1 MSRRRLPVPVAA
13 TLVAILM
20 MLAPSGDSLAQGP
33 KCARTVTANV
43 VALQQPIWLNRLGAV
58 IPDGMMYALA
68 RDVVDGNGKSCDN
81 GVGSKQ
87 PVTESCTPGQ
97 VWLREGKRPRPIV
110 LRANEGDCL
119 RIVFTNLLPDPS
131 APQAEA
137 AEAGPA
143 RPEPARELAG
153 NARQRIQAAAEG
165 KAPPSEPAETAKKL
179 AEKSVAEAVATAG
192 DLEPPTT
199 VAASIHVQ
207 GMPWVKGPQDDG
219 SYVGRN
225 KSSLVQPGETTSY
238 TLFAEHEGSY
248 LLYSTA
254 DDWTNP
260 NVPAGADGGTLA
272 QGLFGSVNIQPS
284 ESDSNVE
291 AYRKLWDSE
300 WYRSQVTEQDLC
312 LATKDGVYDPTTGVC
327 TRPDPDAPPVINY
340 QKLYPPSY
348 KPDPSRSNLPILNM
362 LCTAE
367 AAQKGACAR
376 NEIVHTDL
384 TAIITGPKAGHFP
397 WLPDPADQPPALRAI
412 AVLPDRLQPYREL
425 TIIYHESFVVT
436 QAFSDLYADPD
447 LPSLASAAD
456 NFGIN
461 YGMGGIV
468 SEILANRIG
477 VGPMKDCTEC
487 KYEEF
492 FLSSWTVGDPAMVV
506 NSPATNCVNADG
518 QRIAGCQ
525 PATVAKYPDDPSN
538 VYHSYLGDHVRFRVL
553 HGGSDLHHVHHQH
566 AHQWLHTSNSPNADY
581 TDSQSIGPGSSFT
594 MEMTYYGGGNL
605 NQTVGDSIFHCHFYA
620 HFASGM
626 WSMFRVY
633 DTLETGTVLDAEG
646 KPAAGARALPDGE
659 IAAGTP
665 IPGVVPMPTL
675 PMAPQ
680 PAPVRLKPGGKE
692 FEVQLADG
700 TWVSPQQG
708 GVPGEDNLNPGYPF
722 FIPGIAGRRA
732 PHPPLDFAYAC
743 SDNGNRCTPEIAGV
757 VPKDVSQCGSPAAAC
772 EPLDGGLPRHL
783 IVDSPANQ
791 DSMPALNNSD
801 FSKIVKKLDAVQLA
815 EEGTLVE
822 KIAMN
827 THSKR
832 LYPSC
837 RPDGNCGGVCSDNG
851 APCTVTT
858 PKEEGNWQC
867 ANPKAATCDT
877 SKPVTYVLNGL
888 KPQPGAPYADPCIA
902 FDREGGAAPN
912 ALTRRYR
919 AADIQLDAIFNK
931 EGWHYPQQRMI
942 SLWDDVKDDLDRK
955 RPPEPLFFRAN
966 SGDCIEYTL
975 ANLVPNVYELDDFQ
989 VRTPTDILGQHIHLV
1004 KFDVTSSDGAGNGW
1018 NYEDGTFAPNEVTER
1033 IHAINQVGNGTKG
1046 LDLKYVGGT
1055 GRKELAPKPI
1065 KFFGDGPGGT
1075 WIGAQATIQRWY
1087 SDPIF
1092 DNVGR
1097 CSNNPDIPCTLTSI
1111 AKCGDGTC
1119 DVSAGFCA
1127 NKPQTNC
1134 TAATSEALCGAK
1146 GECVARH
1153 DRTLRTV
1160 FTHDHFGPSTHQ
1172 QAGLYAGLVVEP
1184 EGSVWRN
1191 NEDGKIFGGFDA
1203 ANGKI
1208 IVNPGRTD
1216 GGPTSWQAIIETREP
1231 DKSYREFLLELQDST
1246 LTYQPFWV
1254 PAFELD
1260 GPVFQK
1266 QFDAKSL
1273 EHCENR
1279 EPWEPCGF
1287 CGNDGVCVDDS
1298 TGMPVSPAKTCMVP
1312 VSVLV
1317 SSPPINPCGSGQ
1329 TCQVTFGHLVAC
1341 TPEDFDHCEG
1351 KAYDTAVRP
1360 ADVIKSC
1367 KLLSGF
1373 PSIAWGTSPVD
1384 APGQPGSQEIVTFFG
1399 ATNNFSFNYRNEP
1412 LFQRTT
1418 DPFTGA
1424 VLSDPRAGDLS
1435 YAYSSNPGIK
1445 RANPRGKVCSNFLAQ
1460 ACATDG
1466 DCPTGATNPCQ
1477 WAGFCSDNYALCSA
1491 TATGNAGKVLC
1502 TDPTTAQC
1510 LGACDPLTDG
1520 GCDIAFPYKAL
1531 TPGIQPGDPFTPLLR
1546 AYAGDDIQIRT
1557 LTGAHLNPHNFT
1569 IQGMNWLMEPSFV
1582 DSGWRNSGVM
1592 GISEHFE
1599 LLSRVPPAF
1608 SSGTTDF
1615 LYQPGAAA
1623 LEQAGGNWGLV
1634 RAYSQVQPDLA
1645 VLPQNK
1651 TPSTASFGVCPKTQP
1666 PGTTV
1671 RNYEVVALTA
1681 QQALGGPLVYNN
1693 GEQGGVKREDSNAI
1707 LYFRKDQLDCKC
1719 EDKLHCT
1726 PRELSECTFPGGNMP
1741 EPLVLRANA
1750 GDCIKVTLHNAI
1762 DLLSP
1767 IAGDAAPAKTV
1778 PYGCGNN
1785 CKQDQSNISL
1795 QVGFRPQLVAFDAQ
1809 TSGGANVGL
1818 NSISADNQAVQTAG
1832 TGQAVSYTWY
1842 AGNIDAKATT
1852 DEERYIPVEFGA
1864 ANLMSADVINH
1875 YLHGL
1880 IGGLVIEPKGS
1891 TWDAA
1896 AGTSALVKRA
1906 DGSQFREFV
1915 VNFTDEL
1922 GGQVANGA
1930 GTIDAIN
1937 LRSETLQ
1944 IDSRFAST
1952 AACNAELDQSAVLVE
1967 ARLTPTPQFPSQ
1979 LFCAGACST
1988 ACAFTPE
1995 TPMFIACAGES
2006 VRFRVLHG
2014 GGTNTAQVF
2023 EIYGHN
2029 WSEAPYMTD
2038 YDHCEAPTTQTN
2050 LWASR
2055 EQGTTNLCANRP
2067 YTLGELTEAQK
2078 AKGQWLASLNTWQ
2091 GSRMGHGPSNHIDIL
2106 IAQAGGPFKRTGDYL
2121 YRSFPSMHFQLGV
2134 WGIFRVVDPKLNPKT
2149 CGTVKPD
2156 KALKNQWDLT
2166 KP

>member
-1 MSRRRLPVPVAA
+1 MSRWLLPVPVAA
-13 TLVAILM
+13 TLAVILM
-20 MLAPSGDSLAQGP
+20 TLAPSGDAVAAGRT
-33 KCARTVTANV
+33 CARTVTANV
-43 VALQQPIWLNRLGAV
+43 VALQQPIWLNRLGAS
-58 IPDGMMYALA
+58 IPDGMLYALA
-68 RDVVDGNGKSCDN
+68 RDVVDSDGKSCDN
-81 GVGSKQ
+81 GVGSKK
-87 PVTESCTPGQ
+87 PVTDSCKPGQ
-97 VWLREGKRPRPIV
+97 VWLRESKRPRPIV

-119 RIVFTNLLPDPS
+119 KIVFTNLLPASPTILPAS
-131 APQAEA
+131 PAPGAEA
-137 AEAGPA
+137 APEA
-143 RPEPARELAG
+143 ARELAG
-153 NARQRIQAAAEG
+153 NAQRRIQVAEEG
-165 KAPPSEPAETAKKL
+165 KAPPSQSVEDTKEL
-179 AEKSVAEAVATAG
+179 AEQSVAEAVAAAG
-192 DLEPPTT
+192 ALEPPTT

-207 GMPWVKGPQDDG
+207 GMPWVNGPQDDG

-272 QGLFGSVNIQPS
+272 QGLFGAVNIQPS
-284 ESDSNVE
+284 ERDIESFDKPWV
-291 AYRKLWDSE
+291 SE

-312 LATKDGVYDPTTGVC
+312 LATKDGVYDPTTGLC
-327 TRPDPDAPPVINY
+327 TREHPDNPPVIDY
-340 QKLYPPSY
+340 QARYPENY
-348 KPDPSRSNLPILNM
+348 KPDPSLSNLPILNM
-362 LCTAE
+362 LCTKE
-367 AAQKGACAR
+367 AAQEGACAP

-384 TAIITGPKAGHFP
+384 TAIITGPKASNFP
-397 WLPDPADQPPALRAI
+397 STIPPADQPPALRAI

-425 TIIYHESFVVT
+425 TIIYHESFVVA
-436 QAFSDLYADPD
+436 QAFPELYADPN
-447 LPSLASAAD
+447 LPSLTSAAD

-506 NSPATNCVNADG
+506 DNPATNCVDDLG
-518 QRIAGCQ
+518 GRKEPCQ
-525 PATVAKYPDDPSN
+525 PATLAKYPDDPSN

-633 DTLETGTVLDAEG
+633 DTLETGTVLDAAG
-646 KPAAGARALPDGE
+646 RPAAGSRALPDGE
-659 IAAGTP
+659 IAAGSP
-665 IPGVVPMPTL
+665 IPGVVPVPTL
-675 PMAPQ
+675 PMPLA

-708 GVPGEDNLNPGYPF
+708 GTPGPDARNPGYPF

-743 SDNGNRCTPEIAGV
+743 SDNGNRCSPG
-757 VPKDVSQCGSPAAAC
+757 DVSLCGAGATC
-772 EPLDGGLPRHL
+772 DPLDGGLPRHL

-791 DSMPALNNSD
+791 DSMPAPNNSD
-801 FSKIVKKLDAVQLA
+801 FSKIVEKLDAIQLA

-827 THSKR
+827 THSQR

-837 RPDGNCGGVCSDNG
+837 RPDGNCKGICSDNG
-851 APCTVTT
+851 APCTNA
-858 PKEEGNWQC
+858 PGGKWQC
-867 ANPKAATCDT
+867 GNPNGATCVDEQ
-877 SKPVTYVLNGL
+877 VTYVLNGL

-902 FDREGGAAPN
+902 FDRKGGAAPN
-912 ALTRRYR
+912 AVTRRYQ

-931 EGWHYPQQRMI
+931 EGWHFPQQRMI
-942 SLWDDVKDDLDRK
+942 SLWGDVKDTLDRK

-975 ANLVPNVYELDDFQ
+975 ANLVSNIYELDDFQ

-1033 IHAINQVGNGTKG
+1033 IHAINEVGG
-1046 LDLKYVGGT
+1046 LDPKYVGGS
-1055 GRKELAPKPI
+1055 GRKELTPKPI

-1092 DNVGR
+1092 DNVGL
-1097 CSNNPDIPCTLTSI
+1097 CAQGATLVACTLTDLS
-1111 AKCGDGTC
+1111 KCDPKASC
-1119 DVSAGFCA
+1119 ELSAGFCA
-1127 NKPQTNC
+1127 NDPKTTC
-1134 TAATSEALCGAK
+1134 TAATAVKFCGMK
-1146 GECVARH
+1146 GECVARN

-1172 QAGLYAGLVVEP
+1172 QAGLYAGLVIEP
-1184 EGSVWRN
+1184 EGSVWHN
-1191 NEDGKIFGGFDA
+1191 NEDYTVFGGFDA
-1203 ANGKI
+1203 TSGTAINK
-1208 IVNPGRTD
+1208 RFD

-1246 LTYQPFWV
+1246 LTYQPFPV
-1254 PAFELD
+1254 PAFDLD
-1260 GPVFQK
+1260 AESAVAQK
-1266 QFDAKSL
+1266 QFTADSFKDICNNPDPKL
-1273 EHCENR
+1273 KR
-1279 EPWEPCGF
+1279 KPWEPCGF

-1298 TGMPVSPAKTCMVP
+1298 TGKPVSSAGCLVP
-1312 VSVLV
+1312 VTGS
-1317 SSPPINPCGSGQ
+1317 NPCASGQ
-1329 TCQVTFGHLVAC
+1329 TCQLVFGHLVAC
-1341 TPEDFDHCEG
+1341 TPENFKHCAGEP
-1351 KAYDTAVRP
+1351 YDGTGIQP
-1360 ADVIKSC
+1360 INTVIQSC

-1373 PSIAWGTSPVD
+1373 PSLAWGTSPIDSPV
-1384 APGQPGSQEIVTFFG
+1384 PGKANQAGTPGRQEIVTFFA

-1412 LFQRTT
+1412 LFARTT

-1435 YAYSSNPGIK
+1435 YAYSSNAGIV
-1445 RANPRGKVCSNFLAQ
+1445 RPNPRGMVCSNYLAT
-1460 ACATDG
+1460 ACQKHS
-1466 DCPTGATNPCQ
+1466 DCPSGTTDACQ
-1477 WAGFCSDNYALCSA
+1477 WAGFCSDNYALC
-1491 TATGNAGKVLC
+1491 TATDPGKVLC
-1502 TDPTTAQC
+1502 KDPTTATC
-1510 LGACDPLTDG
+1510 LGACDGP
-1520 GCDIAFPYKAL
+1520 GCDTAFPYEAL

-1599 LLSRVPPAF
+1599 LLSRVPPAY
-1608 SSGTTDF
+1608 SAGSTDF

-1651 TPSTASFGVCPKTQP
+1651 TPSTASFGVCPTTQP

-1707 LYFRKDQLDCKC
+1707 LYFRKGDLKC
-1719 EDKLHCT
+1719 TCTDPLNCT
-1726 PRELSECTFPGGNMP
+1726 PRELSECTYPGGDMP

-1767 IAGDAAPAKTV
+1767 IAGDVAGAKTV
-1778 PYGCGNN
+1778 PYGCGNDCN
-1785 CKQDQSNISL
+1785 QAESNISL

-1809 TSGGANVGL
+1809 VSGGANVGL
-1818 NSISADNQAVQTAG
+1818 NSISDQNSTVQTAG

-1842 AGNIDAKATT
+1842 AGNIDAKAAT
-1852 DEERYIPVEFGA
+1852 DEKRYIPVEFGA

-1922 GGQVANGA
+1922 GGQVANDA

-1937 LRSETLQ
+1937 LRTETLQ
-1944 IDSRFAST
+1944 TNSRFAST
-1952 AACNAELDQSAVLVE
+1952 AACTAEQDQSAVLVE
-1967 ARLTPTPQFPSQ
+1967 ARLTPTKQFPSQ
-1979 LFCAGACST
+1979 LFCPSACT
-1988 ACAFTPE
+1988 NCAFTPE
-1995 TPMFIACAGES
+1995 TPIFIACAGES

-2038 YDHCEAPTTQTN
+2038 YEHCEAPTTQTN

-2055 EQGTTNLCANRP
+2055 EQGTTNLCANQAF
-2067 YTLGELTEAQK
+2067 TLERTESAK
-2078 AKGQWLASLNTWQ
+2078 ADQDWLASLNTWQ
-2091 GSRMGHGPSNHIDIL
+2091 GSRMGHGPSNHLDIL
-2106 IAQAGGPFKRTGDYL
+2106 IAQAGGPFKRPGDYL

-2134 WGIFRVVDPKLNPKT
+2134 WGLFRVVDPKLNPQT
-2149 CGTVKPD
+2149 CGPTIKPD
-2156 KALKNQWDLT
+2156 KALQNQWEASR
-2166 KP
+2166 P